1 MFILSQQEQYFIATI
16 TLLLQK
22 EMQQRKVKTDMNEHY
37 NDIWHIHIDTFI
49 NYLLGLC
56 YI

>member
-1 MFILSQQEQYFIATI
+1 MFILLQQEQYFIATI

-22 EMQQRKVKTDMNEHY
+22 EMQQRKVKTDMNEHN